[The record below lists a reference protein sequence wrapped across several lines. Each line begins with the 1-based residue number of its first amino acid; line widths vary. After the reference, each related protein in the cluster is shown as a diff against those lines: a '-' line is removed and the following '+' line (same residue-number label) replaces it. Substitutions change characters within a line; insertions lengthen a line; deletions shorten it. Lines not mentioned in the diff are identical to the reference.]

1 MEKSCYYDE
10 AVMPPCFTQRRRADR
25 PKGGAKMNKYETV
38 IIINPVL
45 DEAAT
50 KAVIEKFTAMINESG
65 KVESTEEWGK
75 KRLAYPINKQN
86 EGYYVLINFTSN
98 PEFIDELERVYNIT
112 DDVIKHMVVRN
123 A

>member
-1 MEKSCYYDE
+1 
-10 AVMPPCFTQRRRADR
+10 
-25 PKGGAKMNKYETV
+25 MNKYETV
-38 IIINPVL
+38 IIINPTL

-86 EGYYVLINFTSN
+86 EGYYVLINFSSN

-123 A
+123 D